1 MNYNGYKRVWN
12 GVIAR
17 HEQAVLGALRS
28 QMEAFAKQLEADS
41 NAYPWELPTAE
52 LERVLI
58 ELYRDAGV
66 RWGRIT
72 TMDIGAQVEGKKDA
86 LGDLLEAYI
95 QEYLRLYLLNR
106 SIVPITDTS
115 RAEILAIMQQG
126 AEEGWGAEKIARAI
140 RDSGITIIRARLIA
154 RTEATRA
161 MNSGGMLSAAA
172 APIATRKTW
181 VSAQT
186 NRTRR
191 VPRDQFDHFRMDK
204 KVAEFDQPFEVPSK
218 MGGVE
223 MLQFPGDPAGSAG
236 NVCNCR
242 CMCTYRG
249 VRDANGDLMTPE
261 QHNPKIVNNE
271 FYKVVQGVRMQQRV
285 S

>member
-1 MNYNGYKRVWN
+1 MNYSGYKRVWN

-17 HEQAVLGALRS
+17 NEQAVLKALRM
-28 QMEAFAKQLEADS
+28 QMDAFAKQLEANH

-66 RWGRIT
+66 KWGRIT
-72 TMDIGAQVEGKKDA
+72 TMDIGAQVDGKKDA
-86 LGDLLEAYI
+86 LGDLLEAYVV
-95 QEYLRLYLLNR
+95 EYLRLYLLNR
-106 SIVPITDTS
+106 SVVPITDTT

-140 RDSGITIIRARLIA
+140 RESGITIIRARLIA

-161 MNSGGMLSAAA
+161 MNSGSMLAAA
-172 APIATRKTW
+172 SAPIAVRKTW
-181 VSAQT
+181 ISAQT

-191 VPRDQFDHFRMDK
+191 LPRDQFDHFHMNE
-204 KVAEFDQPFEVPSK
+204 KVAEFDQPFEVTSK

-249 VRDANGDLMTPE
+249 VRNESGDLVKPE
-261 QHNPKIVNNE
+261 VHNPRIVNNE
-271 FYKVVQGVRMQQRV
+271 FYKVVQGVRLQRQIG
-285 S
+285 

>member
-1 MNYNGYKRVWN
+1 MNYSGYKRVWN

-17 HEQAVLGALRS
+17 NEQGVLKALRM
-28 QMEAFAKQLEADS
+28 QMDAFAKQLEADS

-66 RWGRIT
+66 KWGRIT
-72 TMDIGAQVEGKKDA
+72 TMDIGAQVDVKKDA
-86 LGDLLEAYI
+86 LGDLLEAYVV
-95 QEYLRLYLLNR
+95 EYLRLYLLNR
-106 SIVPITDTS
+106 SVIPITDTT

-140 RDSGITIIRARLIA
+140 RESGITIIRARLIA

-161 MNSGGMLSAAA
+161 MNSGSMLAAAA
-172 APIATRKTW
+172 APIAVRKTW

-191 VPRDQFDHFRMDK
+191 VPRDQFDHFHMDR
-204 KVAEFDQPFEVPSK
+204 KVAEFDKPFEVPTK
-218 MGGVE
+218 MGGFE

-249 VRDANGDLMTPE
+249 VRNEAGDLVKPE
-261 QHNPKIVNNE
+261 AHNPKIVNNE
-271 FYKVVQGVRMQQRV
+271 FYKVVQGVRLQRQLQ
-285 S
+285 